1 MSTRNSP
8 FFDGARWL
16 AIAAIVIGVGCV
28 DGSSCQGEELRI
40 AVVSNQWV
48 TIVGSAP
55 SLRALLE
62 ELCWQAHVALRY
74 DAPDAP
80 VSAAIEGERFDV
92 AIGRLLRDRS
102 YVLTTRRVGGSLVT
116 VLEVLS
122 SGPYTP
128 SGAPPTGNGTRGR
141 VRIENVHLEPGA
153 RSPMGRQDVPFSIPE
168 RVLFDLFGG
177 HGDVGKREAAVREL
191 VQSIKADPAR
201 QAAFLGADVGV
212 MRRTLARYPTA
223 ASTLRQIADSAGLGD
238 REREKLEALI
248 ASLQ

>member
-40 AVVSNQWV
+40 AVVSNQRV

-168 RVLFDLFGG
+168 RVLFDVFGG
-177 HGDVGKREAAVREL
+177 HGDVGKREA
-191 VQSIKADPAR
+191 AR